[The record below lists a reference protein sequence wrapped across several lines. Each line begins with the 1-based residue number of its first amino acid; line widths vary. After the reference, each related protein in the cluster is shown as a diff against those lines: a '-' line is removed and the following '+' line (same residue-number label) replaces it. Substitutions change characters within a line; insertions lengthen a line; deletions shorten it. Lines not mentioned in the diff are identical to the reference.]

1 MASAATPRFS
11 VPYYHLAFQCGCNLQ
26 CFYCYERA
34 KGTRTFQEFE
44 SLESV
49 VHKLEIARECGYD
62 VLAFASGELLLHPRY
77 PDLLARAVALGFH
90 EIQLVTN
97 LTLIHE
103 AAAATLRKAGVGVVA
118 GTLMAGDDHGG
129 MEVAAGR
136 EIWTRQLRAVRAL
149 AAEGVEFVP
158 HFLLTGSVEKVM
170 VSRFDELREAV
181 GSEMPDVIVSAI
193 QPVQE
198 EHRSHPE
205 YVSADALSW
214 PDLAQEFAGRGA
226 RLVTQNI
233 PVCRLGDFA
242 HRNWRF
248 QRRVAR
254 FAAGLPSRTD
264 QLALVAEQESLL
276 GGTELGTQAVCHHP
290 VLCQNTQ
297 GLACTRTHGLEVD
310 VTPTEALR
318 QSVARLLHEWNV
330 PFDDLRLDQIAE
342 GVHRFGSSRDLA
354 GVPARQET

>member
-1 MASAATPRFS
+1 MVVFATPRFS

-34 KGTRTFQEFE
+34 KRIFQEFD
-44 SLESV
+44 SLDAV
-49 VHKLEIARECGYD
+49 VHKLEVARQCGYD
-62 VLAFASGELLLHPRY
+62 VLAFASGELLLHPQHRE
-77 PDLLARAVALGFH
+77 LLTRAVAQGFH

-97 LTLIHE
+97 LTLIDE

-118 GTLMAGDDHGG
+118 GTLMAGDDQGG
-129 MEVAAGR
+129 VAVAAGR

-158 HFLLTGSVEKVM
+158 HFLLAASVAR
-170 VSRFDELREAV
+170 SLLQRFDEVREAV
-181 GSEMPDVIVSAI
+181 GRPLPDVIVSAI
-193 QPVQE
+193 QPLQD
-198 EHRSHPE
+198 EHKSHPE
-205 YVSADALSW
+205 YVSADAVSW
-214 PDLAQEFAGRGA
+214 PDLVQEFAGRGA
-226 RLVTQNI
+226 RLVTQNV

-264 QLALVAEQESLL
+264 QLALVAEQENLL
-276 GGTELGTQAVCHHP
+276 GGTECGTGSVCRYP

-297 GLACTRTHGLEVD
+297 GLGCTLTHGQEAH
-310 VTPTEALR
+310 VTARELLR
-318 QSVARLLHEWNV
+318 QGVQRLLHEWNV
-330 PFDDLRLDQIAE
+330 PCDDLRIEQIVE
-342 GVHRFGSSRDLA
+342 GAHRFGSSKDLA
-354 GVPARQET
+354 EARDRQED

>member
-1 MASAATPRFS
+1 M
-11 VPYYHLAFQCGCNLQ
+11 AFQCGCNLQ

-34 KGTRTFQEFE
+34 KRTFQEFE

-49 VHKLEIARECGYD
+49 VHKLEIARDCGYD
-62 VLAFASGELLLHPRY
+62 VLAFASGELLLHPQHRE
-77 PDLLARAVALGFH
+77 LLARAVALGFH

-97 LTLIHE
+97 LTLIDE

-118 GTLMAGDDHGG
+118 GTLMAGDDQGG
-129 MEVAAGR
+129 MAAAAGR

-158 HFLLTGSVEKVM
+158 HFLLTASVAKSLL
-170 VSRFDELREAV
+170 SRFDEVREAV
-181 GSEMPDVIVSAI
+181 GRPLPDVIVSAI
-193 QPVQE
+193 QPIQE
-198 EHRSHPE
+198 EHKNHPE
-205 YVSADALSW
+205 YVPADVICW
-214 PDLAQEFAGRGA
+214 PELVLEFSQRSA
-226 RLVTQNI
+226 RLVTQNV

-264 QLALVAEQESLL
+264 QLALIAEQENLL

-297 GLACTRTHGLEVD
+297 GLTCTRTHGAGFEPA
-310 VTPTEALR
+310 PTEALR
-318 QSVARLLHEWNV
+318 DSVARLLQEWNV
-330 PFDDLRLDQIAE
+330 PFDALRLDQIAE
-342 GVHRFGSSRDLA
+342 RLHRFGSSKDLA
-354 GVPARQET
+354 EALARQED